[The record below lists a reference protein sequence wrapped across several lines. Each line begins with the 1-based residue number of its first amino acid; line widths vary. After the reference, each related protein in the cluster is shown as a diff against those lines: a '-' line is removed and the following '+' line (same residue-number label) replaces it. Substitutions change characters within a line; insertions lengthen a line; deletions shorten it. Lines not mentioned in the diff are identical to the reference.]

1 MYFYRRTF
9 FILENMG
16 IMKIIARYEWRLLGR
31 SQIFWFVGCIS
42 FISVILLHFF
52 FQSNFVFESPWPLVG
67 LPCAVP
73 FLCAYFLNFA
83 QLFFV
88 LFVTGNFW
96 YDDRRVDSTS
106 VLLVR
111 PEGNGEYVL
120 GKLLGT
126 LGRVVCF
133 DGIVLLMAILIHVF
147 ASSAPF
153 DLYYY
158 FFYLFILL
166 LPSLF

>member
-111 PEGNGEYVL
+111 PEGNGE
-120 GKLLGT
+120 
-126 LGRVVCF
+126 
-133 DGIVLLMAILIHVF
+133 
-147 ASSAPF
+147 
-153 DLYYY
+153 
-158 FFYLFILL
+158 
-166 LPSLF
+166 

>member
-73 FLCAYFLNFA
+73 FLCKNWAVVRDA
-83 QLFFV
+83 QARCECL
-88 LFVTGNFW
+88 
-96 YDDRRVDSTS
+96 
-106 VLLVR
+106 
-111 PEGNGEYVL
+111 EY
-120 GKLLGT
+120 
-126 LGRVVCF
+126 GRV
-133 DGIVLLMAILIHVF
+133 IPHV
-147 ASSAPF
+147 
-153 DLYYY
+153 
-158 FFYLFILL
+158 
-166 LPSLF
+166 